1 MPEDYI
7 KVKIANTDVEVPIFI
22 NQEKTNEL
30 IKKIEQRMAELTKYY
45 QVTRTHMF
53 ALRIAYESM
62 FALEVEKEK
71 SKERENEIEKQ
82 IQSLIQVVDKITQK
96 LENRLEEDQ

>member
-1 MPEDYI
+1 MPDDYI
-7 KVKIANTDVEVPIFI
+7 KVKIANTDVEVPIFK

-30 IKKIEQRMAELTKYY
+30 IKKIEQRMAELTRYY

-62 FALEVEKEK
+62 FALEIEKEK
-71 SKERENEIEKQ
+71 SIEKENEIEKQ
-82 IQSLIQVVDKITQK
+82 IQSLIHIVDNIIQK
-96 LENRLEEDQ
+96 LERRLEEE

>member
-1 MPEDYI
+1 MPDDYI
-7 KVKIANTDVEVPIFI
+7 KVKIANTDVEVPIFK

-30 IKKIEQRMAELTKYY
+30 IKKIEQRMAELTRYY

-62 FALEVEKEK
+62 FALEIEKEK
-71 SKERENEIEKQ
+71 SIEKENEIEKQ
-82 IQSLIQVVDKITQK
+82 IQSLVHIVDNIIQK
-96 LENRLEEDQ
+96 LEKRLEEE